1 MVLAGNRDSR
11 RHSTTNF
18 SENDV
23 VAGIS
28 RKNWSNVRSFIFLFC
43 ILTFFFQVDV
53 FISETLFTKENESR
67 NLLILDV
74 SRRLSFAASVNKIS
88 QKTSLQSTD

>member
-1 MVLAGNRDSR
+1 MERTCQMLEVL
-11 RHSTTNF
+11 F
-18 SENDV
+18 Y
-23 VAGIS
+23 
-28 RKNWSNVRSFIFLFC
+28 FILHFD
-43 ILTFFFQVDV
+43 FFFQVDV

-88 QKTSLQSTD
+88 QKTRLQSTD

>member
-1 MVLAGNRDSR
+1 MLEVL
-11 RHSTTNF
+11 F
-18 SENDV
+18 
-23 VAGIS
+23 
-28 RKNWSNVRSFIFLFC
+28 FFLHFD
-43 ILTFFFQVDV
+43 FFFQVDV